1 MGGTKSETHYD
12 VMSLPDEE
20 RRAFMRAF
28 LAKLDQ
34 EEREWIE
41 EDNQRLFDSLRA
53 KLRRQAMEKG
63 SKK

>member
-1 MGGTKSETHYD
+1 MKKGEPY
-12 VMSLPDEE
+12 
-20 RRAFMRAF
+20 MRAF

-41 EDNQRLFDSLRA
+41 EDNQRLLDSLRA
-53 KLRRQAMEKG
+53 KLRRQAMEKC

>member
-1 MGGTKSETHYD
+1 MKKGEPS
-12 VMSLPDEE
+12 
-20 RRAFMRAF
+20 ARAF

-41 EDNQRLFDSLRA
+41 EDNQRLLDSLRA